1 MLFFQA
7 DQIDSSTISSFLNNN
22 LWPVTDAEY
31 KILADSLINN
41 YLELIEDVEVE
52 VADVLAAD
60 SRYLIAII
68 NTIHYN
74 LSKNRSRKKST
85 PDSNLSNEV
94 FSIEALTSSK
104 ELVNLRYNWESKR
117 PCSYNLYN
125 DQKTF

>member
-7 DQIDSSTISSFLNNN
+7 DQIDSSTISSFLNND

-60 SRYLIAII
+60 SRS
-68 NTIHYN
+68 TS
-74 LSKNRSRKKST
+74 LSHH
-85 PDSNLSNEV
+85 P
-94 FSIEALTSSK
+94 
-104 ELVNLRYNWESKR
+104 
-117 PCSYNLYN
+117 
-125 DQKTF
+125 